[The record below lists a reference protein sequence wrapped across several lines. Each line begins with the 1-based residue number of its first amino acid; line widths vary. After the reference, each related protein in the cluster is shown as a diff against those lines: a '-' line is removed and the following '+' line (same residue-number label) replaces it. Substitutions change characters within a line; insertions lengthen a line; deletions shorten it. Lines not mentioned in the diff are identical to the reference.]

1 MVNGCQTCHVLF
13 DERDRLTDDVQLSI
27 RVVHSEDE
35 AVIAGIIAATN
46 RQTAVSEEDLSARE
60 DFHMKLEDWF
70 GAQPPDR
77 KLYYE
82 RRSKQ
87 YASRTD
93 VEKTRVISRSQLT
106 KAYAAMFLGEPAAVG
121 HYRDLTE
128 RRRDELFQ
136 EGQLPDPYY
145 VAASAHYR
153 IEWLLRTRRIRTQ
166 LRPARFSSARR
177 TAVARPR
184 GRSAGQRAQTGRGTV
199 QALARSTLGR
209 ECRGTCLRVARTRD
223 RQHHRSGTGRRGPLG
238 GDGS

>member
-166 LRPARFSSARR
+166 LRPARFHLLAALRWHVLGDARLASAPKQAAEQCRR
-177 TAVARPR
+177 LLDPLWDASAAERAFASLVPVIDNIIAVERPP
-184 GRSAGQRAQTGRGTV
+184 GS
-199 QALARSTLGR
+199 
-209 ECRGTCLRVARTRD
+209 
-223 RQHHRSGTGRRGPLG
+223 PW